1 MKMSKKLIFF
11 TLGSCLLAGILF
23 FLFYPFAKFPAPTG
37 QYDVGYTTYHWVDQ
51 SRQELN
57 TQDPQHPY
65 RELMV
70 HVFYP
75 TEKNDKAVPVAYDPD
90 AAKSAMEYFAHC
102 SKLPAWLFGSL
113 KFIKTHGNPVRH
125 LPKSTTSFPVVI
137 FSHGANGPI
146 VQSYTWMLEELAS
159 QGYVVVGI
167 DHQRDKARDAQEK
180 VQRLEVR
187 TQDVSFAITKLE
199 ELIAQKDPFWS
210 NVDLDRIGMLGHS
223 FGGRTTVRATRKD
236 ARIKCGINLDGGIQ
250 DDDAAN
256 SFATP
261 FMFVIAEKS
270 FLWNKDHPQY
280 RNAPDLDI
288 ISKLPGTK
296 GTNIKMVTIKEVGH
310 SVFLDVPLQLNTTLF
325 GRLISRYALF
335 GLEVPAG
342 RASEILVNTIMPQIV
357 NFFDEQLKD

>member
-1 MKMSKKLIFF
+1 M
-11 TLGSCLLAGILF
+11 
-23 FLFYPFAKFPAPTG
+23 
-37 QYDVGYTTYHWVDQ
+37 
-51 SRQELN
+51 
-57 TQDPQHPY
+57 
-65 RELMV
+65 
-70 HVFYP
+70 
-75 TEKNDKAVPVAYDPD
+75 
-90 AAKSAMEYFAHC
+90 
-102 SKLPAWLFGSL
+102 
-113 KFIKTHGNPVRH
+113 
-125 LPKSTTSFPVVI
+125 
-137 FSHGANGPI
+137 
-146 VQSYTWMLEELAS
+146 
-159 QGYVVVGI
+159 
-167 DHQRDKARDAQEK
+167 
-180 VQRLEVR
+180 R